1 MLRSLQM
8 RDAANAAAAA
18 TAASS
23 AGDTPVSTSAQAERR
38 DARMM
43 DGVAADGGGHVGT
56 SDDDMFVDTTTR
68 GPVPVQPGQALP
80 TSTSREAAER
90 IIRERLDGGETRLG
104 GAAPTLGTGGERL
117 GRFYFEDK
125 K

>member
-23 AGDTPVSTSAQAERR
+23 AGDTPVSASAQAERR

-68 GPVPVQPGQALP
+68 GPVPVHPSQTLP

-90 IIRERLDGGETRLG
+90 IIRERLDGGEGQLG
-104 GAAPTLGTGGERL
+104 GAAPTLGSGGERL